1 MSIEPGKF
9 RARLSFFAEAKFL
22 HRMQRETRHSLNR
35 AVTALFGDIMPFICK
50 KLPFIIP
57 IIGKKIPLVV
67 ERNIRG
73 VTLIE
78 LIVTLTIAV
87 ILLSVAVPSMTS
99 FLNLNRLVTANNNLV
114 ADLNLARNEAIKQAS
129 QVAICKSGGGATCV
143 PTGGW
148 QSGWIVFADMDTS
161 GTWTASDVLL
171 RRYEG
176 FGAGITVTAS
186 SDTIVYDRQ
195 GATASTSFSLCDTKT
210 SKRRTIR
217 LTAAGHATST
227 EGTCP

>member
-1 MSIEPGKF
+1 
-9 RARLSFFAEAKFL
+9 
-22 HRMQRETRHSLNR
+22 MQRVTRHSFHR
-35 AVTALFGDIMPFICK
+35 AETPLFGDYLPLVGK
-50 KLPFIIP
+50 KLPFVLP
-57 IIGKKIPLVV
+57 IVGENIPLV
-67 ERNIRG
+67 EIRNIRG

-87 ILLSVAVPSMTS
+87 ILLSVAVPNMMS
-99 FLNLNRLVTANNNLV
+99 FLNSNRLVTANNDLI
-114 ADLNLARNEAIKQAS
+114 ADLALARVEAIKQAG
-129 QVAICKSGGGATCV
+129 QVAVCTSGGGVTCV
-143 PTGGW
+143 PAGAW
-148 QSGWIVFADMDTS
+148 ESGWIVFADIDMN

-186 SDTIVYDRQ
+186 TDTIVYDRQ
-195 GATASTSFSLCDTKT
+195 GATTSTSFNLCDAKT
-210 SKRRTIR
+210 SKERIIR